1 MNKTKISHTI
11 LVGFVFIVVAQGVA
25 SVVAAQES
33 SREFGSN
40 ITKPMLES
48 FKAFLSA
55 HPNIAQD
62 LNQKFELSVDRPYID
77 SHPALRGYYDNNRE
91 IAEAIKKH
99 PQQFLSEAGVNSAS
113 EGSAITSQSLQRM
126 RSYLASHREIA
137 NELTRNPGMGLARQ
151 YLDSHPDFY
160 NFLNSN
166 KEMFEEYKR
175 HPKQMIDEALR

>member
-1 MNKTKISHTI
+1 MGCVTH
-11 LVGFVFIVVAQGVA
+11 
-25 SVVAAQES
+25 VVAAQES
-33 SREFGSN
+33 SREFGST
-40 ITKPMLES
+40 ITRPMLES
-48 FKAFLSA
+48 FRAFLNA
-55 HPNIAQD
+55 HPNIARD
-62 LNQKFELSVDRPYID
+62 FNQKFELCVDRAYID

-99 PQQFLSEAGVNSAS
+99 PQQFLSEAGVGSAG
-113 EGSAITSQSLQRM
+113 EGSAITGQSLQAM
-126 RSYLASHREIA
+126 RNYLANHREIA
-137 NELTRNPGMGLARQ
+137 NELGRNPGMGLSRQ